1 MKCVYVTK
9 NLPFGVS
16 EAFIFSE
23 LEDHIRAGMD
33 ITVVPLMRTKL
44 VHAQKET
51 ILARTRARSLIDIY
65 ILLAFS
71 RACISQPFQMLACL
85 RDIASSRSLNLAIR
99 NAAVLPKAA
108 WLAELCRSEG
118 IDHIHSHWLAVPS
131 TMALFASRLSGTP
144 FSITAH
150 RYDIAQR
157 NLVDA
162 KARHA
167 RFVRAIDEAGLREIK
182 AELKRDTPPPI
193 LVRMGVPLPS
203 RTAPPTTG
211 HLPILRVIV
220 GARLVEKKG
229 IAYLIKAASLLR
241 ERGQPIAIDIFGEG
255 PLEVSL
261 RTLADA
267 SGVRDSVNFRG
278 ATSHDD
284 LLGHLASGRYHVAVL
299 PSVVATDGDKEG
311 IPVFL
316 MEAMATGLPV
326 IGTDNGGIPELLRDG
341 AGLIV
346 SQRNKMELADALA
359 QIAKDEEMR
368 ATLSQQGRERV
379 KQDFSAENVARKLRN
394 LFASPHFETGT
405 TV

>member
-23 LEDHIRAGMD
+23 LEDHIRAGID
-33 ITVVPLMRTKL
+33 ITVVPLMRAKL
-44 VHAQKET
+44 VHAQKGE
-51 ILARTRARSLIDIY
+51 ILARTKAKSLIDVP
-65 ILLAFS
+65 ILFEFLRTCAL
-71 RACISQPFQMLACL
+71 QPFKMLACL
-85 RDIASSRSLNLAIR
+85 RDIASSRDLNIAIR

-108 WLAELCRSEG
+108 WLARLCRSEG

-157 NLVDA
+157 NLIDA
-162 KARHA
+162 KGRHA

-182 AELKRDTPPPI
+182 AELKKDTPPPI

-203 RTAPPTTG
+203 KAAPASAG
-211 HLPILRVIV
+211 HLYPLRVIV

-229 IAYLIKAASLLR
+229 IAFLIKASSLLR
-241 ERGQPIAIDIFGEG
+241 ERGQAITIDVFGEG
-255 PLEVSL
+255 PLEAPL
-261 RTLADA
+261 RAMADTL
-267 SGVRDSVNFRG
+267 GVLNSVNFRG
-278 ATSHDD
+278 PASHDD
-284 LLGHLASGRYHVAVL
+284 LLSQLASGRYHVAVL

-326 IGTDNGGIPELLRDG
+326 IGTDNGGMLELLHNG
-341 AGLIV
+341 AGLV
-346 SQRNKMELADALA
+346 VPQKNEVELAAALER
-359 QIAKDEEMR
+359 IAKDENLRASLILNGRRRISEQFNAQSAAERLRELFSR
-368 ATLSQQGRERV
+368 ATEAG
-379 KQDFSAENVARKLRN
+379 
-394 LFASPHFETGT
+394 G
-405 TV
+405 